1 MANTDLSIRPL
12 MKQARATT
20 HTCWKCGTTLS
31 DNLSVEV
38 RQLRGMTSVDI
49 YAECPVCVE
58 DSHVL
63 AADARDGDTAW
74 TLDDDDGGR

>member
-20 HTCWKCGTTLS
+20 HACWKCGTTLG
-31 DNLSVEV
+31 DELSVEV
-38 RQLRGMTSVDI
+38 RQLRRMTTVDI
-49 YAECPVCVE
+49 YAECPVCVA
-58 DSHVL
+58 DRRVL

-74 TLDDDDGGR
+74 VLDDDDGGR